1 MVIQSAERIVLGVE
15 RSLSGRRWIDGAGD
29 ARSGLAMAQAHGLP
43 EIVGRLLAARGLGLD
58 DVDLYLEPRLAALL
72 PDPSHLL
79 DMDRAVAAILAA
91 VDAKQKIAVF
101 GDYDVD
107 GATSSALL
115 SRFFNSI
122 GVPLRIYI
130 PDRMKEGY
138 GPNAAAFAKLK
149 DEGCGTIITVD
160 CGITAYEPLK
170 FAKQAGLDIIV
181 IDHHVAEAGLPEA
194 VAIVNPNRI
203 DETSPHRQLAAVGVA
218 FLLVVALNR
227 ALRASGYYKRMN
239 IAEPNLLG
247 WLDIVALG
255 TVADVVPLTGLN
267 RALVAQGLKVLA
279 KRANA
284 GMRALAD
291 VARIDEAPEAYHL
304 GFIMGPRVNA
314 GGRVGECELGAR
326 LLATDDDAEA
336 REIAQKLD
344 AYNKD
349 RQTIEEGILNDAMA
363 RAEAEA
369 MAGGGSLAFVAGAGW
384 HPGVIGIVA
393 SRLKDRFNRVA
404 CVAAV
409 NNGVATGSG
418 RSMPGFDLGAAVIAA
433 RHSGLLITGGG
444 HAMAAGF
451 SCKEDKL
458 VEFRAFL
465 DERVARHV
473 AQSGDLRPSL
483 HIDGTLELGG
493 CTLDLVQQLG
503 RLGPFGSGNS
513 EPRFVLSNVRVA
525 KADPVGANHVR
536 AILTSAAGGRLSTI
550 AFRCLD
556 TPLGHALMDRSG
568 APLHIA
574 GRLNENNWQG
584 RSSVQLMIDDAA
596 PVN

>member
-1 MVIQSAERIVLGVE
+1 
-15 RSLSGRRWIDGAGD
+15 
-29 ARSGLAMAQAHGLP
+29 
-43 EIVGRLLAARGLGLD
+43 
-58 DVDLYLEPRLAALL
+58 
-72 PDPSHLL
+72 
-79 DMDRAVAAILAA
+79 
-91 VDAKQKIAVF
+91 
-101 GDYDVD
+101 
-107 GATSSALL
+107 
-115 SRFFNSI
+115 
-122 GVPLRIYI
+122 
-130 PDRMKEGY
+130 
-138 GPNAAAFAKLK
+138 
-149 DEGCGTIITVD
+149 
-160 CGITAYEPLK
+160 
-170 FAKQAGLDIIV
+170 
-181 IDHHVAEAGLPEA
+181 
-194 VAIVNPNRI
+194 
-203 DETSPHRQLAAVGVA
+203 
-218 FLLVVALNR
+218 
-227 ALRASGYYKRMN
+227 MN

-279 KRANA
+279 KRGNA
-284 GMRALAD
+284 GLRALAD
-291 VARIDEAPEAYHL
+291 IARIDEAPEAYHL

-336 REIAQKLD
+336 CEIARKLD

-369 MAGGGSLAFVAGAGW
+369 IAGGGNLAFVAGEGW

-409 NNGVATGSG
+409 NNGVASGSG

-433 RHSGLLITGGG
+433 RHSGLLLTGGG

-451 SCKEDKL
+451 SCTEDRL
-458 VEFRAFL
+458 PEFRAFL

-473 AQSGDLRPSL
+473 AASGDLRPSL
-483 HIDGTLELGG
+483 HIDGMLEVGG

-513 EPRFVLSNVRVA
+513 EPRFVLSGVRVA
-525 KADPVGANHVR
+525 KADPVGTNHVR
-536 AILTSAAGGRLSTI
+536 CILTSAAGGRLSTI

-556 TPLGHALMDRSG
+556 TPLGQALMDRSG
-568 APLHIA
+568 AALHIA

-596 PVN
+596 LAN

>member
-1 MVIQSAERIVLGVE
+1 MNVAVAERLVLGVE

-29 ARSGLAMAQAHGLP
+29 ARLGLAVAQAHGLP
-43 EIVGRLLAARGLGLD
+43 EIVGRLLSARGVGLD
-58 DVDLYLEPRLAALL
+58 EVDGYLDPRLSALL

-79 DMDRAVAAILAA
+79 DMDRAVERIVTAI
-91 VDAKQKIAVF
+91 DKKQRIAVF

-115 SRFFNSI
+115 SRFFGALGLPI
-122 GVPLRIYI
+122 RVYI

-138 GPNAAAFAKLK
+138 GPNSAAFAKLK
-149 DEGCGTIITVD
+149 DEGCAVVITVD

-170 FAKQAGLDIIV
+170 FAKANGLDVIV
-181 IDHHVAEAGLPEA
+181 VDHHVAEAGLPEA
-194 VAIVNPNRI
+194 VAVVNPNRI
-203 DETSPHRQLAAVGVA
+203 DETSPHRQLAAVGVS
-218 FLLVVALNR
+218 FLLIVALNR
-227 ALRASGYYKRMN
+227 ALRAAGYYKRTG

-267 RALVAQGLKVLA
+267 RALVAQGIKVLA
-279 KRANA
+279 KRENA
-284 GMRALAD
+284 GLRALAD
-291 VARIDEAPEAYHL
+291 VARINEAPEAYHL
-304 GFIMGPRVNA
+304 GFVLGPRVNA
-314 GGRVGECELGAR
+314 GGRVGECELGSR

-336 REIAQKLD
+336 RAIAQKLD
-344 AYNKD
+344 GYNRD

-369 MAGGGSLAFVAGAGW
+369 MAGGGSLAFVAGEGW

-409 NNGVATGSG
+409 NNGIATGSG

-433 RHSGLLITGGG
+433 RHSGLLLTGGG

-451 SCKEDKL
+451 SCASDKL
-458 VEFRAFL
+458 AGFRAFL

-473 AQSGDLRPSL
+473 AASGGLRPTL
-483 HIDGTLELGG
+483 AIDGMLELGG
-493 CTLDLVQQLG
+493 ATLDLVEAIS

-536 AILTSAAGGRLSTI
+536 CILTTAAGGRLNGI
-550 AFRCLD
+550 AFRCVD
-556 TPLGHALMDRSG
+556 TALGHALMDRSG
-568 APLHIA
+568 AALHIA
-574 GRLNENNWQG
+574 GRLNDNTWQG
-584 RSSVQLMIDDAA
+584 RTTVQFMIDDAA
-596 PVN
+596 PAA